1 MFTWRQPNGKRR
13 VIRGIAGVTSA
24 ILVWLAPGI
33 GFAQDERV
41 VANGKR
47 LYQWYCEFCHGA
59 KGKGDGPLSASLTVK
74 PADLTQ
80 IRKKHEGKFPFWE
93 TYRQIEGEDGSQQE
107 VRGHGSRAMP
117 IWGAVFQRQEKRR
130 DAFLQEELVIG
141 RLLSLLYYLE
151 SIQE

>member
-1 MFTWRQPNGKRR
+1 MWRPSKEKKC
-13 VIRGIAGVTSA
+13 VIRGIVSVLSA
-24 ILVWLAPGI
+24 LLVWLAPEV

-59 KGKGDGPLSASLTVK
+59 KGKGDGSMAASLTVK

-80 IRKKHEGKFPFWE
+80 IRNKHEGKFPFWE
-93 TYRQIEGEDGSQQE
+93 IYRQIEGADGSQKE

-117 IWGAVFQRQEKRR
+117 LWGTVFKQQEEQKEPY
-130 DAFLQEELVIG
+130 LQEDLVIG

>member
-1 MFTWRQPNGKRR
+1 MWRRSKEKKC
-13 VIRGIAGVTSA
+13 VIRGIVSVTSA
-24 ILVWLAPGI
+24 LLVWLAPEV

-59 KGKGDGPLSASLTVK
+59 KGKGDGSMAASLTVK

-80 IRKKHEGKFPFWE
+80 IRKKHGGTFPFWE
-93 TYRQIEGEDGSQQE
+93 TYRRIEGEDESQQE
-107 VRGHGSRAMP
+107 VKGHGPRAMP
-117 IWGAVFQRQEKRR
+117 IWGAVFKRQENRQDPYR
-130 DAFLQEELVIG
+130 QEELVIG